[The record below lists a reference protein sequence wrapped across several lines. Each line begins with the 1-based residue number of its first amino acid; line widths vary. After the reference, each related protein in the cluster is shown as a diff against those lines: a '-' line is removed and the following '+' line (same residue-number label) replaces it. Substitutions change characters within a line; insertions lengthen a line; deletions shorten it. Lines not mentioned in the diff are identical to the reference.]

1 MNYPKFLKKGSTI
14 GICAL
19 SNGVKDKLKEYE
31 CAINILTREGY
42 KIIETPS
49 VRTTSININNEL
61 ERVNEFNYLMNND
74 KVDMILISRGGD
86 FLYTILPNLEL
97 NKIVSCPKWIM
108 GYSDPTSILFSI
120 TTKYDIATFYG
131 FNSTSY
137 ENIDLCVE
145 NNLNIIK
152 GNIIKQNSFSK
163 YLDYNKTSY
172 DVKWLGS
179 NDSLSIKGRII
190 GGCIEVLKD
199 LVGTDFHDINKFNN
213 NYKNDGIIW
222 YFDIYE
228 MNANDFYRTLLQFKY
243 NGWFKNVKGIL
254 VSRINN
260 RKEEYLTYEEAIKKA
275 LPNIPYITEMCF
287 GHTYPK
293 MTLINGSIATINYY
307 NNQGSIEFELR

>member
-1 MNYPKFLKKGSTI
+1 MNYPKFLNKGSTI
-14 GICAL
+14 GICAP
-19 SNGVKDKLKEYE
+19 SNGVKDKLEEYKS
-31 CAINILTREGY
+31 AINILKNEGY

-49 VRTTSININNEL
+49 VRTTSVNKDNEL
-61 ERVNEFNYLMNND
+61 ERVKEFNDLMNND

-97 NKIVSCPKWIM
+97 NKIVKNPKWIM

-120 TTKYDIATFYG
+120 TTKYDVATFYG

-137 ENIDLCVE
+137 ENNDLCVL

-152 GNIIKQNSFSK
+152 GNIVKQERFSK
-163 YLDYNKTSY
+163 YLNYNKSSY

-179 NDSLSIKGRII
+179 SDSLLIKGRII

-199 LVGTDFHDINKFNN
+199 LVGTDFHDIKKFNEK
-213 NYKNDGIIW
+213 YKNDGIIW

-228 MNANDFYRTLLQFKY
+228 MNANDFYRTLLQFEY

-254 VSRINN
+254 VGRINN
-260 RKEEYLTYEEAIKKA
+260 RIEEYMTYEDAIKKA
-275 LPNIPYITEMCF
+275 LPSIPYITEMCF

-293 MTLINGSIATINYY
+293 MTIINGSIATINYY